1 MGVRLEEETHNK
13 MVVSLNPGTGYSM
26 DIFFSHIC
34 CENYN
39 VFLKRLKIN
48 EKEDEDGPLKN

>member
-1 MGVRLEEETHNK
+1 MRLEEETHNK